1 MIDTQELSLSRAD
14 RAVHDAGIRGALGTL
29 LSNDT
34 GPRTSWAHRLRT
46 LLAVLGPGL
55 IVMVGDND
63 AGAFS
68 TYGQAGQVYG
78 TKLLW
83 TLLLLIPV
91 LYVNQEMVLRLGAVT
106 GVGHARLILS
116 RFGKFW
122 GTFEVI
128 DLFLLNGLT
137 IVTEFIGITLAAGYL
152 GVPKVL
158 AVMFAA
164 GIIIATA
171 FTGSFR
177 AFERI
182 AMFFCV
188 GSLLLV
194 PLYLVAHP
202 SVSSMA
208 TGFTTP
214 DLPGGAGTGGMAA
227 VMLLVIGIVG
237 TTIAPWQLFF
247 QQSYVIDKRITPRFM
262 KYEKA
267 DLWIGIVIV
276 IVGAAAL
283 MGTTAVAFAHS
294 GAQFTDSAGL
304 ARGIAAY
311 AGHVAGA
318 LFAVALLDAAV
329 IGAFAV
335 SLSSAYAIGDV
346 LGMKHSLHRGVGQAK
361 GFYVL
366 YAALICGAAVIVLLP
381 GSPLG
386 LITEGVQVLA
396 GVLLPAATVFLL
408 MLCND
413 RAVLG
418 PWVNTAKTNAFT
430 GAVIAVLI
438 TLSVVLTASVMF
450 PSITAS
456 AIFSIMAA
464 CAAVAVAG
472 GSFALVHARRSA
484 RATALAEAAVL
495 TEVAELAE
503 AELGTADLGT
513 AELTGTADQSRVAV
527 LAESPLA
534 EPAVA
539 AAGAALVPVDKLSWR
554 MPPLS
559 ELPTPVIRG
568 ARRIGLLGL
577 RGYLAI
583 AMIMVI
589 VKIVETA
596 LGH

>member
-1 MIDTQELSLSRAD
+1 VTTVDLEVAGTARS
-14 RAVHDAGIRGALGTL
+14 AVLDEAHVGDIRGALGTIRL
-29 LSNDT
+29 DDHAARTTLS
-34 GPRTSWAHRLRT
+34 AKLKT
-46 LLAVLGPGL
+46 LLAVVGPGL

-83 TLLLLIPV
+83 TLILLIPV

-106 GVGHARLILS
+106 GVGHARLIMS

-128 DLFLLNGLT
+128 DLFLLNALT

-158 AVMFAA
+158 AVVFAA

-177 AFERI
+177 AFERV
-182 AMFFCV
+182 AMFFCL
-188 GSLLLV
+188 GSLLLI
-194 PLYLVAHP
+194 PLYLMAHP
-202 SVSSMA
+202 SAATMA
-208 TGFTTP
+208 RGFTTP
-214 DLPGGAGTGGMAA
+214 GLPGDPVSGSTGSGGMAA

-276 IVGAAAL
+276 VVGAAAL
-283 MGTTAVAFAHS
+283 MGSTAAAFAHS
-294 GAQFTDSAGL
+294 GASFTDSAGL

-311 AGHVAGA
+311 AGHAAGA
-318 LFAVALLDAAV
+318 VFAVALLDAAV

-361 GFYVL
+361 GFYAM
-366 YAALICGAAVIVLLP
+366 YAALICAAAVIVLLP

-418 PWVNTAKTNAFT
+418 PWVNTPKTNAFT

-438 TLSVVLTASVMF
+438 MLSVVLTASVMF
-450 PSITAS
+450 PSITAP
-456 AIFSIMAA
+456 AIFAIMGA
-464 CAAVAVAG
+464 CAAAAVVIG
-472 GSFALVHARRSA
+472 GLALARARRSA
-484 RATALAEAAVL
+484 GKAALAEDAVM
-495 TEVAELAE
+495 TEVAELTEQAE
-503 AELGTADLGT
+503 A
-513 AELTGTADQSRVAV
+513 
-527 LAESPLA
+527 
-534 EPAVA
+534 
-539 AAGAALVPVDKLSWR
+539 PVGKLSWR

-559 ELPTPVIRG
+559 ELPTPVIKG
-568 ARRIGLLGL
+568 ARRVGLLGL
-577 RGYLAI
+577 RGYLAL

>member
-1 MIDTQELSLSRAD
+1 
-14 RAVHDAGIRGALGTL
+14 
-29 LSNDT
+29 
-34 GPRTSWAHRLRT
+34 
-46 LLAVLGPGL
+46 
-55 IVMVGDND
+55 
-63 AGAFS
+63 
-68 TYGQAGQVYG
+68 
-78 TKLLW
+78 
-83 TLLLLIPV
+83 
-91 LYVNQEMVLRLGAVT
+91 
-106 GVGHARLILS
+106 
-116 RFGKFW
+116 
-122 GTFEVI
+122 
-128 DLFLLNGLT
+128 
-137 IVTEFIGITLAAGYL
+137 
-152 GVPKVL
+152 
-158 AVMFAA
+158 
-164 GIIIATA
+164 
-171 FTGSFR
+171 
-177 AFERI
+177 
-182 AMFFCV
+182 
-188 GSLLLV
+188 
-194 PLYLVAHP
+194 
-202 SVSSMA
+202 
-208 TGFTTP
+208 
-214 DLPGGAGTGGMAA
+214 MAA

-262 KYEKA
+262 RYEKA

-276 IVGAAAL
+276 IVGAATL
-283 MGTTAVAFAHS
+283 MGATAVAFAHS

-304 ARGIAAY
+304 ARGIAGY

-361 GFYVL
+361 GFYAL

-472 GSFALVHARRSA
+472 GGFALVHARRSA
-484 RATALAEAAVL
+484 RAAALAEAAVL
-495 TEVAELAE
+495 TEVAEMAE
-503 AELGTADLGT
+503 VELGTADLAGP
-513 AELTGTADQSRVAV
+513 ADQPGVAV
-527 LAESPLA
+527 LAEPPLT
-534 EPAVA
+534 EPEVA
-539 AAGAALVPVDKLSWR
+539 PQVAALVPVDKLSWR

-559 ELPTPVIRG
+559 ELPAPVIRG

-583 AMIMVI
+583 AMIAVI

>member
-1 MIDTQELSLSRAD
+1 VT
-14 RAVHDAGIRGALGTL
+14 AVDVEVSGTARSAVLDDAHVGDIRGALGTIRL
-29 LSNDT
+29 DDHAARTTLS
-34 GPRTSWAHRLRT
+34 AKFKT
-46 LLAVLGPGL
+46 LLAVVGPGL

-158 AVMFAA
+158 AVVLAA
-164 GIIIATA
+164 GIIISTA

-182 AMFFCV
+182 AMFFCI

-194 PLYLVAHP
+194 PLYLMAHP
-202 SVSSMA
+202 SASSMA

-214 DLPGGAGTGGMAA
+214 GLPGGAATGGMAA

-276 IVGAAAL
+276 VVGAAAL

-304 ARGIAAY
+304 ARGIGAY

-318 LFAVALLDAAV
+318 LFAVALLDASV

-361 GFYVL
+361 GFYAL

-418 PWVNTAKTNAFT
+418 PWVNTLKTNAFT

-438 TLSVVLTASVMF
+438 TLSIVLTASVMF
-450 PSITAS
+450 PAITAS
-456 AIFSIMAA
+456 AIFAIMAG
-464 CAAVAVAG
+464 CAVVAVAG
-472 GSFALVHARRSA
+472 GGFALVQARRSA
-484 RATALAEAAVL
+484 RTAALAEAAVL

-503 AELGTADLGT
+503 AAELGT
-513 AELTGTADQSRVAV
+513 AELAAV
-527 LAESPLA
+527 GGL
-534 EPAVA
+534 A
-539 AAGAALVPVDKLSWR
+539 AAPRAEADVEAAAEAATDAAPGPADKLSWR